1 MFVQYPSRNT
11 KIEISKKY
19 KKCFYF
25 TLGVGNWPRSLQFSL
40 LMFYVLIEK
49 DREYLKQQADC
60 SEYKRKTNISRR
72 DCSLEFLSVVFTFL
86 YQTNRK
92 RVTELLAAGHVK
104 NDTGKVLSISLKL

>member
-1 MFVQYPSRNT
+1 MFGKYPSRNT

-72 DCSLEFLSVVFTFL
+72 DCSWSFYQLYLPFTIKQMENVSQS
-86 YQTNRK
+86 YWQ
-92 RVTELLAAGHVK
+92 LA
-104 NDTGKVLSISLKL
+104 T